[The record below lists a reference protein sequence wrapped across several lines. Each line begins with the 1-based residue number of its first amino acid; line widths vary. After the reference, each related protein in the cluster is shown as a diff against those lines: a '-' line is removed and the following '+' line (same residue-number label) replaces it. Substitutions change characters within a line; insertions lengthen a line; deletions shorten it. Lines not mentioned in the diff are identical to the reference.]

1 MKRIRKRKNRKS
13 FDQLGVLIEHM
24 DDGLNTVVEGQ
35 QAIAKQIDDVDEKLD
50 ENIRDSDFKFDA
62 LGKELR
68 NFEIKTENNFK
79 RVDVNFKGI
88 EANFKSVFEYL
99 SRVDDEL
106 QSVKA
111 GLKEI
116 KEELKRKVDL
126 ERVLKLEVRL
136 VNVEKELERYKNRLA

>member
-1 MKRIRKRKNRKS
+1 M
-13 FDQLGVLIEHM
+13 
-24 DDGLNTVVEGQ
+24 
-35 QAIAKQIDDVDEKLD
+35 
-50 ENIRDSDFKFDA
+50 
-62 LGKELR
+62 R